1 MNLGIIRQLAGFGAQ
16 GKLEECSAAGSTQVK
31 PKNIAKSKPGFPW
44 RSSSDIV
51 SMLALEKSPRAE
63 LRLASL

>member
-31 PKNIAKSKPGFPW
+31 PKNIVKSKTGFP
-44 RSSSDIV
+44 
-51 SMLALEKSPRAE
+51 
-63 LRLASL
+63 